1 MKVLIADDQPAVCA
15 ALQLLFELHG
25 LPSVVVNRPEEAL
38 DLIATEDIGAVVQD
52 MNFTQEKTSG
62 EEGVALFRAIKKLD
76 ADLPVVLLTAW
87 SSLET
92 AVSLVK
98 EGASDYMAKPWD
110 DDKLARVVKNLVQ
123 MRALQQEN
131 TRLNAQRS
139 RLRKTLASRYDLRGL
154 VYASEAMQGV
164 VTLACTIAASDAPV
178 LITGPNGSGKEKLAE
193 IVQANS
199 RRKDKPFVKINAGA
213 LPDDLLEAELFGAE
227 AGAFTGA
234 NKSRIGRFE
243 AAHGGTLFLDE
254 IGNLSMAGQA
264 KLLRVLQTGEFERL
278 GSSTPRKADVRIISA
293 TNTDLQRA
301 IAAGQFREDLYF
313 RLNVIELPLPPLGER
328 PDDVLLLAEHF
339 LEALPGIDGAP
350 ATRLSD
356 EARLTLQTYEWPGN
370 VRELQNRIHRA
381 KLTAADG
388 IIRAQHLGIPPGGAR
403 VRPEF
408 ESRAAMNAT
417 PASGLPTLAAQR
429 AEAPESHAA
438 AADPE
443 RASIEEALLKAGG
456 VVSKAAAEM
465 GLSRQ
470 ALYRRMERLGIV
482 LERRPKV

>member
-1 MKVLIADDQPAVCA
+1 M
-15 ALQLLFELHG
+15 
-25 LPSVVVNRPEEAL
+25 
-38 DLIATEDIGAVVQD
+38 
-52 MNFTQEKTSG
+52 
-62 EEGVALFRAIKKLD
+62 
-76 ADLPVVLLTAW
+76 
-87 SSLET
+87 
-92 AVSLVK
+92 
-98 EGASDYMAKPWD
+98 
-110 DDKLARVVKNLVQ
+110 
-123 MRALQQEN
+123 
-131 TRLNAQRS
+131 
-139 RLRKTLASRYDLRGL
+139 
-154 VYASEAMQGV
+154 
-164 VTLACTIAASDAPV
+164 

-199 RRKDKPFVKINAGA
+199 RRKDKPFVKVNAGA

-254 IGNLSMAGQA
+254 IGNLSLAGQA

-278 GSSTPRKADVRIISA
+278 GSSGTRKADVRIVSA

-339 LEALPGIDGAP
+339 LELLPGIDGAP
-350 ATRLSD
+350 PATLSD
-356 EARLTLQTYEWPGN
+356 EARLTLQQYEWPGN

-381 KLTAADG
+381 KLTATDG
-388 IIRAQHLGIPPGGAR
+388 VIRPQHLGIP
-403 VRPEF
+403 
-408 ESRAAMNAT
+408 AT
-417 PASGLPTLAAQR
+417 PARASVPSRNRARRRVDPVGRPADAGGPARRGTPTG
-429 AEAPESHAA
+429 PAA
-438 AADPE
+438 ASDPE